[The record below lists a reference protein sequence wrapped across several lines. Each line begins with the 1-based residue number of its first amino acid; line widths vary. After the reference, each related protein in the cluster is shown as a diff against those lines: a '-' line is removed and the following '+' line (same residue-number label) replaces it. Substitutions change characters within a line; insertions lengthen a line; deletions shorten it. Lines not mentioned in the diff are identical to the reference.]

1 MRKPSKPSYESY
13 MILNGKKGQVFY
25 SPQLDIDLTS
35 LASKLGRK
43 ITTENYYGLKVRVEK
58 EGRRRG
64 VPEVINLTKVT
75 LL

>member
-1 MRKPSKPSYESY
+1 MRKPSKPSYESF
-13 MILNGKKGQVFY
+13 MILNGKEGQVFY
-25 SPQLDIDLTS
+25 TPQLDIDLTS

-43 ITTENYYGLKVRVEK
+43 ISTENYYALKSSIKK
-58 EGRRRG
+58 EGRKRG

>member
-1 MRKPSKPSYESY
+1 MRKPSKPSYESF
-13 MILNGKKGQVFY
+13 MILNGKEGQVFY
-25 SPQLDIDLTS
+25 TPQLDIDLTS

-43 ITTENYYGLKVRVEK
+43 ISTENYYALKSSIKK
-58 EGRRRG
+58 EGRKRV

>member
-13 MILNGKKGQVFY
+13 MIINGKEGQVFY
-25 SPQLDIDLTS
+25 SPQLDADLTS

-43 ITTENYYGLKVRVEK
+43 ITTENYFGLKVIVKK
-58 EGRRRG
+58 EGRRRL
-64 VPEVINLTKVT
+64 VPEAINLTKVT

>member
-1 MRKPSKPSYESY
+1 MRKPSKPSYESF
-13 MILNGKKGQVFY
+13 MILNGKEGQVFY
-25 SPQLDIDLTS
+25 TPQLDIDLTS

-43 ITTENYYGLKVRVEK
+43 ISTENYYGLKSSIKK
-58 EGRRRG
+58 EGRKRG

>member
-13 MILNGKKGQVFY
+13 MIINGKEGQVFY

-43 ITTENYYGLKVRVEK
+43 ITTENYFGLKVIVKK
-58 EGRRRG
+58 EGRRRL